1 MIMISLRSKV
11 AVKILNY
18 FFINPEACHYINEL
32 ARILGLDPKNTNTK
46 LKELE
51 KAGFLKSEFSGKQ
64 RYFCLSKEFP
74 LFEEYKNIVLKTAGV
89 ESELRKILL
98 KVPKIKEA
106 YLFGSYAKGRMD
118 EMSDIDLLVVG
129 DHSVL
134 TLQKEINKIQKEA
147 GREINAISF
156 SEKEFEQKKETN
168 NSFLKKVFS
177 EKYIKLI

>member
-1 MIMISLRSKV
+1 M
-11 AVKILNY
+11 
-18 FFINPEACHYINEL
+18 
-32 ARILGLDPKNTNTK
+32 
-46 LKELE
+46 
-51 KAGFLKSEFSGKQ
+51 
-64 RYFCLSKEFP
+64 
-74 LFEEYKNIVLKTAGV
+74 FEEYKNIVLKTAGV